1 MCCASLHT
9 SPVKNSPFFLFL
21 ALGSQPAGGDVTI
34 IAAPEN
40 TTVVAGE
47 SVVMECMAAA
57 DPTPFVSW
65 IRQGECKGWKG
76 ASVSR
81 RNPGIHFQNLLE
93 GRQISGT
100 R

>member
-1 MCCASLHT
+1 MLGLYVLCFSKDLAIRKDRL
-9 SPVKNSPFFLFL
+9 FFLFL

-34 IAAPEN
+34 VAAPEN

-65 IRQGECKGWKG
+65 IRQGEREG
-76 ASVSR
+76 
-81 RNPGIHFQNLLE
+81 QN
-93 GRQISGT
+93 
-100 R
+100 